1 MTTSGGDDDRT
12 IVSDIPPTDAP
23 TDTPPKKRNSWLWV
37 ALGGCAVML
46 CLLGVVLIGFVVV
59 SEGGES
65 LISLGGDKETPT
77 AEALSTS
84 TFTPVKAT
92 ETAEPELEPTPT
104 ETPTEPPATEV
115 TPDSTEPPTVA
126 PKATRAPTATSAPV
140 SLEPAI
146 GPITFAVGVTEN
158 NEPVDASTTFPSDI
172 EEIHAFFDYEGMSES
187 VTWERYWYQDEEEVA
202 SGSETWDAGESGT
215 FDLSLTGG
223 DEPLGSGEWT
233 LEIHVNGELVQTRDF
248 VIEASEAPAST
259 GGQVVG
265 GTYKIA
271 FARWD
276 GGKHDLFIANTD
288 GSGERFLLERAA
300 GPSWSRDGQY
310 LSIAGAEGVDRQVR
324 GGVEYVM
331 EGITNGILSLKVAN
345 FPDDIT
351 QVELGQFVRDG
362 TARWSAWAPSGEMV
376 AFDAARGGPDRRIYF
391 LGTDDN
397 QQYNIEIPGE
407 QAAWSPDSNQVVYRS
422 GRDGKQG
429 IWISNRDDS
438 GAHNIT
444 NEGGDSFP
452 NWSPDGR
459 TIAFHRDLGGD
470 VDIYVMNTDGGNVR
484 RLTDAPGPDT
494 LPAWTPDGRI
504 VFRSARAGSWG
515 IYIMNADGSGQKQII
530 ANADPGPDWTF
541 GRMDVY

>member
-1 MTTSGGDDDRT
+1 VVAGSL
-12 IVSDIPPTDAP
+12 
-23 TDTPPKKRNSWLWV
+23 KK
-37 ALGGCAVML
+37 
-46 CLLGVVLIGFVVV
+46 
-59 SEGGES
+59 
-65 LISLGGDKETPT
+65 
-77 AEALSTS
+77 
-84 TFTPVKAT
+84 
-92 ETAEPELEPTPT
+92 
-104 ETPTEPPATEV
+104 
-115 TPDSTEPPTVA
+115 
-126 PKATRAPTATSAPV
+126 
-140 SLEPAI
+140 
-146 GPITFAVGVTEN
+146 
-158 NEPVDASTTFPSDI
+158 SDI

-187 VTWERYWYQDEEEVA
+187 VTWERYWYQDGEEVA

-259 GGQVVG
+259 GGQAVG
-265 GTYKIA
+265 GTYEIA

-288 GSGERFLLERAA
+288 GGGERFLLERAA

-324 GGVEYVM
+324 GGAEYVM
-331 EGITNGILSLKVAN
+331 EGITNGILWLKVAN

-397 QQYNIEIPGE
+397 QQFNIEIPGE

-452 NWSPDGR
+452 SWSPDGR

-470 VDIYVMNTDGGNVR
+470 VDIYVMNTDGSNIR

-504 VFRSARAGSWG
+504 VFRSARAGGWG